1 MPADAYK
8 RLLKALG
15 FDENGN
21 TLGGSSS
28 SSKKRTGAAEAS
40 PSGKKAKT
48 LMSFGFKKAPA
59 KETVDETPK
68 ESVKQVSSQETS

>member
-28 SSKKRTGAAEAS
+28 SSKKRAGGAEAS

-59 KETVDETPK
+59 KETADETPK
-68 ESVKQVSSQETS
+68 ESGKQVSSQETS